1 MAMSY
6 RSFEDFRPGETL
18 SLGSRTLS
26 EADIIGFAREYDPQS
41 FHVDPEAA
49 RHSSFGGLVASGW
62 QSCVVFMR
70 LLVDGVLKESSALAS
85 PGIDEIR
92 WLKPV
97 RPGDRL
103 SAKITVIDATPSRSK
118 PDRGLVRHACELS
131 NQRGEVVMTMRT
143 LALFGRKPGGPLREP
158 RGSA

>member
-1 MAMSY
+1 MSY

-18 SLGSRTLS
+18 ELGSRTVS

-41 FHVDPEAA
+41 FHIDPEAA
-49 RHSSFGGLVASGW
+49 RQSTFGGLVASGW

-70 LLVDGVLKESSALAS
+70 LLVDGMLKELSALAS

-97 RPGDRL
+97 RPGDCL
-103 SAKITVIDATPSRSK
+103 TAKITVIDATPSRSK
-118 PDRGLVRHACELS
+118 PDRGLVRHACELT
-131 NQRGEVVMTMRT
+131 NQRGEVVMTMRA
-143 LALFGRKPGGPLREP
+143 LALFARRK
-158 RGSA
+158 A

>member
-1 MAMSY
+1 MSY

-18 SLGSRTLS
+18 ELGSRTVS

-41 FHVDPEAA
+41 FHIDPEAA
-49 RHSSFGGLVASGW
+49 RQSTFGGLVASGW

-70 LLVDGVLKESSALAS
+70 LLVDGMLKESSALAS

-97 RPGDRL
+97 RPGDCL
-103 SAKITVIDATPSRSK
+103 TAKITVIDATPSRSK
-118 PDRGLVRHACELS
+118 PDRGLVRHACELT
-131 NQRGEVVMTMRT
+131 NQRGEVVMTMRA
-143 LALFGRKPGGPLREP
+143 LALFARRK
-158 RGSA
+158 A